1 MKKVCV
7 YLGFA
12 IILCFRKVEIF
23 QTSVKCPPYFFFFAP
38 LQLLFASMWLR
49 VYKANF
55 YIAFHCKLCY
65 FDDSFLWVSYWIVL
79 TKWVSGKGQ
88 PLNKMNSSLWRLP
101 FLFLIFFFFC
111 EIKGWREVLSPLL
124 SKMWPCWSW
133 NFLSLPYASK
143 SAIYI
148 KFSPYHPDAAL
159 AMFQR
164 DDFYKKKCWLHPS
177 YCTSC
182 KRKLFHILIGLVIV
196 CLLCLLLEWISEQ
209 W

>member
-1 MKKVCV
+1 MKNVCV
-7 YLGFA
+7 CLGFA
-12 IILCFRKVEIF
+12 IILCFRKLKIF
-23 QTSVKCPPYFFFFAP
+23 QTSVKCLFFFFFSP

-101 FLFLIFFFFC
+101 FQ
-111 EIKGWREVLSPLL
+111 L

-159 AMFQR
+159 AMFFQC
-164 DDFYKKKCWLHPS
+164 DDFYKKKS
-177 YCTSC
+177 AGYT
-182 KRKLFHILIGLVIV
+182 
-196 CLLCLLLEWISEQ
+196 LLTVLPAKESSSTYW
-209 W
+209 